1 MFYDYL
7 HRTMFGFTSG
17 MRGLVV
23 MPVVGDWTVPPERS
37 GSVHDKSK
45 EKATAGYYSVDL
57 DDFRVQ
63 AEMTATYWTGI
74 YRSLIRLIIP
84 AAFAATAR
92 A

>member
-1 MFYDYL
+1 MKFY
-7 HRTMFGFTSG
+7 
-17 MRGLVV
+17 V
-23 MPVVGDWTVPPERS
+23 
-37 GSVHDKSK
+37 
-45 EKATAGYYSVDL
+45 KAAACGYYSVYL
-57 DDFRVQ
+57 DDFRVE

>member
-45 EKATAGYYSVDL
+45 EKATAGYYLNPAHSGPL
-57 DDFRVQ
+57 ECQ
-63 AEMTATYWTGI
+63 
-74 YRSLIRLIIP
+74 RSLC
-84 AAFAATAR
+84 
-92 A
+92 